1 MGPAPRNR
9 SKPMWQLKED
19 QDQLEPK
26 EDLWGNE
33 KNKPGH
39 TFQRPSPGA
48 RTRRSIEGFGQN
60 GGHSLIESGY
70 EGGSG
75 TTDCSADRARV

>member
-9 SKPMWQLKED
+9 SKPMWQAKD

-39 TFQRPSPGA
+39 IFSKIKP
-48 RTRRSIEGFGQN
+48 RRSNKMF
-60 GGHSLIESGY
+60 
-70 EGGSG
+70 
-75 TTDCSADRARV
+75 D

>member
-33 KNKPGH
+33 KNKLGH
-39 TFQRPSPGA
+39 IFSKIKP
-48 RTRRSIEGFGQN
+48 RRSNKMF
-60 GGHSLIESGY
+60 
-70 EGGSG
+70 
-75 TTDCSADRARV
+75 D

>member
-26 EDLWGNE
+26 EDLWVNE
-33 KNKPGH
+33 KNKH
-39 TFQRPSPGA
+39 EHIFSKIKHRRPNKM
-48 RTRRSIEGFGQN
+48 F
-60 GGHSLIESGY
+60 
-70 EGGSG
+70 
-75 TTDCSADRARV
+75 D